1 MSKGFASNYR
11 IVLLAT
17 GLFVC
22 FGALGFRLVWLHVI
36 DREALLKTITKV
48 RDQLIVE
55 KARRGDIRDSKGAI
69 LATSQP
75 RIVLGLDPWAVRRSD
90 EAQFPQLAALIGIP
104 IGELQRVARIKYR
117 EGAASLHSATTNYA
131 PLAPVVLN
139 LKPASDR
146 AAATETKADT
156 TAAAATDDEGVDAV
170 PDEKGLRRVRWVKLK
185 DDVSEELNA
194 VIQKLKLG
202 CLTSDRVY
210 RRAYPNKE
218 LAAHVLGYVNR
229 EEQSVAGVEKY
240 ADFYLRGQDGWR
252 VGERDGLNRELAQ
265 FRRRRV
271 PPAHGYTV
279 ALTIDTRVQDIVE
292 QELAYIAEKFEPLK
306 ATIIVSDPRNG
317 FILGMGN
324 HPTFNP
330 NEYNKVPK
338 AEEAR
343 MKNVAVADI
352 YEPGSVFK
360 IVAAAA
366 ALEER
371 LVTPQTLFDC
381 TLEKITR
388 RVWHKGKWVDREV
401 DLPSEDHRMGQ
412 LTVSQIIGH
421 SSNKGAAQLA
431 ARLGDKRFY
440 HYARAFGFGG
450 RLGFPVG
457 GEVPGLLNPY
467 EEWVPIDITRIAMG
481 HSISSTVLQM
491 HQAMGVIAS
500 SGVMLKPQLLKQ
512 ITDSNGEVVYEYSRV
527 EANRVVSAATA
538 AKVAEMLMGVASTEG
553 TAREAAIP
561 GFDVAGKTGTTQKLI
576 EEIRPDGTKRL
587 VYSQKQHVASF
598 VGFFPAAAPQVVIS
612 VIVDEAKV
620 RTPPYTAYGRIVAA
634 PSFKR
639 LGERLIPVLNIK
651 SHNPPVR
658 PGLIAVNAGGSR

>member
-17 GLFVC
+17 GLFVA

-48 RDQLIVE
+48 REQLIVE

-75 RIVLGLDPWAVRRSD
+75 RIVLGLDPWAVKGSD

-104 IGELQRVARIKYR
+104 VSELQRVARIKYR
-117 EGAASLHSATTNYA
+117 EVAASPHSATLNSA

-139 LKPASDR
+139 LKPASER
-146 AAATETKADT
+146 AAVAAPGAD
-156 TAAAATDDEGVDAV
+156 AAAAGTMDDEGVDAV
-170 PDEKGLRRVRWVKLK
+170 PDEKGRRRVRWVKLK
-185 DDVSEELNA
+185 DDLSEELNA

-202 CLTSDRVY
+202 CITSDRVY

-218 LAAHVLGYVNR
+218 LAAHLLGYVNR
-229 EEQSVAGVEKY
+229 EEQPVAGIEKY

-279 ALTIDTRVQDIVE
+279 SLTIDTRVQDIVE
-292 QELAYIAEKFEPLK
+292 QELAFIAGKFEPLK
-306 ATIIVSDPRNG
+306 ATIVVSDPRDG

-324 HPTFNP
+324 YPTFNP

-343 MKNVAVADI
+343 MKNVAVTDV

-371 LVTPQTLFDC
+371 LVAPYTVFDC

-388 RVWHKGKWVDREV
+388 RIWHKGQWVNREV
-401 DLPSEDHRMGQ
+401 DLPDEDHRMGR
-412 LTVSQIIGH
+412 LTVSQIISH

-431 ARLGDKRFY
+431 DRLGDERFY
-440 HYARAFGFGG
+440 RYVRAFGFGA

-457 GEVPGLLNPY
+457 GEVAGLLNPY
-467 EEWVPIDITRIAMG
+467 KEWVPVDITRIAMG
-481 HSISSTVLQM
+481 HSVSSTVLQM

-500 SGVMLKPQLLKQ
+500 GGVLLKPQLLKQ
-512 ITDSNGEVVYEYSRV
+512 VTDPNGDVVYQYDRR
-527 EANRVVSAATA
+527 EANRVVSAGTA

-561 GFDVAGKTGTTQKLI
+561 GFDVAGKTGTTQKLV
-576 EEIRPDGTKRL
+576 EEIRPDGTTRL
-587 VYSQKQHVASF
+587 IYSQKQHVASF
-598 VGFFPAAAPQVVIS
+598 VGFFPAAAPEVVIS

-651 SHNPPVR
+651 SHSPRVP
-658 PGLIAVNAGGSR
+658 PGLIAVNEGGPR